1 MMQRPSILLAEQLEY
16 RKELEPFWK
25 YKNSMTFLIVEDCW
39 KRACERE
46 QKDSEEL
53 LRQLHKF
60 LDIQI
65 VRNDHT
71 NEEKLQQ
78 DIDYIRKNINEGQME
93 KDEDS
98 TKELAYAM
106 FFRCSELVTHKF
118 DDFLVYKYDS
128 LPVRIRSIKPKT
140 EPESKTEPEPKT
152 QKNPISLLF
161 QWFRQWWSNV
171 GFLKY
176 LIYSISAVLISV
188 SFSSLIDDIFPKP
201 SPSVSDPTFRT
212 FIK

>member
-71 NEEKLQQ
+71 NEENLQQ
-78 DIDYIRKNINEGQME
+78 DIDYIRKNE
-93 KDEDS
+93 
-98 TKELAYAM
+98 T
-106 FFRCSELVTHKF
+106 SELN
-118 DDFLVYKYDS
+118 
-128 LPVRIRSIKPKT
+128 RIT
-140 EPESKTEPEPKT
+140 
-152 QKNPISLLF
+152 
-161 QWFRQWWSNV
+161 
-171 GFLKY
+171 G
-176 LIYSISAVLISV
+176 
-188 SFSSLIDDIFPKP
+188 
-201 SPSVSDPTFRT
+201 
-212 FIK
+212 